1 VGAAALPSYCDYQVE
16 ERPQLPSKSSGAQG
30 VHKLNKVTV
39 VTGGSKGIGSGC
51 AKVFVEAGA
60 SVVICDL
67 DTTNGQRLAADLSS
81 HGPGRCHFEQCDV
94 RNVDDLQRVVETA
107 VKRFGRLDCL
117 INNAGTHPPF
127 KLIDNFSAA
136 ELRDAMEMNLVSY
149 FVACKCALPYLRQ
162 TRGSI
167 INMGSL
173 TSLLGDHGVTTYCA
187 TKGAVSGFTK
197 ALAIEE
203 AKNGVRV
210 NAILPGNIMTQ
221 SRFDLEATMRNGK
234 AFHDFVESWQWLG
247 RSGTPEEVGH
257 ACLFLASDKASFI
270 TGTELI
276 LSGGAELGF
285 GPKAPM
291 PQF

>member
-1 VGAAALPSYCDYQVE
+1 LSSKDIAARDT
-16 ERPQLPSKSSGAQG
+16 
-30 VHKLNKVTV
+30 HKFKKVTI

-60 SVVICDL
+60 SVVICDV
-67 DTTNGQRLAADLSS
+67 DTTNGQRLATDLSS
-81 HGPGRCHFEQCDV
+81 HGPGHCHFEQADV
-94 RNVDDLQRVVETA
+94 RRADDLQRVVETA
-107 VKRFGRLDCL
+107 VRRFGRLDCL

-127 KLIDNFSAA
+127 KSIDDFSAQ
-136 ELRDAMEMNLVSY
+136 ELRDALEMNLVSY
-149 FVACKCALPYLRQ
+149 FVACKLALPHLRQ
-162 TRGSI
+162 TRGAI
-167 INMGSL
+167 INIGSL

-187 TKGAVSGFTK
+187 TKGAVSSFTK

-221 SRFDLEATMRNGK
+221 SRVELEAKMQNRQV
-234 AFHDFVESWQWLG
+234 FHDYVESWQWVG
-247 RSGTPEEVGH
+247 RSGTTEEIGH
-257 ACLFLASDKASFI
+257 TCLFLASDNVRFI